1 MPGRMPTGRAP
12 PTGGTHPWS
21 SSGLGTPSDRSEEN
35 VSVARIALVNLASM
49 PMPGNE
55 PIFPIGARCLQAAL
69 EQAGHETRLVDF
81 VESPALFDDLSWV
94 AQQWDVIG
102 FSIRNIDPIDLA
114 REGFVRYYRQFIER
128 VREAA
133 GDLTPLMVAGGPGY
147 SLFGNALLKRLRLDV
162 GVVGPGESAMLEIAA
177 DPGKYRG
184 HGRNLSGGRFE
195 GFLTERLDHPA
206 PLLRAYAQLPAAMI
220 GIETKRK
227 TCYQECVYC
236 PYAHISGDNLGDLKP
251 LSLIEHEI
259 RGIYKAGVRRIFF
272 TDAIFN
278 SEIRFAKQVVGLLAD
293 LKLPGLTW
301 SGYFAPRPFDDEF
314 AELIAAS
321 NIESVLISPDSLDV
335 AMMGRLGKR
344 FDTRHVTRFIERCRK
359 HGLKTRVNLVF
370 GGPGETEETV
380 RTSAEYVNEHLNAG
394 EPVLNI
400 GFRVLPATALARQV
414 GIPDDDLVE
423 PTFYPLDPDLFGWVV
438 KYFDGQFLPNER
450 LLHIMVGN
458 IASKKMTK
466 VPYPDD
472 AQPVAPTGFPYLALT
487 RRPSDA

>member
-1 MPGRMPTGRAP
+1 M
-12 PTGGTHPWS
+12 
-21 SSGLGTPSDRSEEN
+21 
-35 VSVARIALVNLASM
+35 ARIALVNLASM

-55 PIFPIGARCLQAAL
+55 PIFPIGSRCLQAAL
-69 EQAGHETRLVDF
+69 EQAGHETLLVDF
-81 VESPALFDDLSWV
+81 VENPKDFEDLSWV
-94 AQQWDVIG
+94 SREWDVIG

-114 REGFVRYYRQFIER
+114 REGFVRYYQQFIER
-128 VREAA
+128 IRTAA
-133 GDLTPLMVAGGPGY
+133 GPQPPVMVAGGPGY
-147 SLFGNALLKRLRLDV
+147 SLFGSALLKRLQLDA
-162 GVVGPGESAMLEIAA
+162 GVVGPGESAILEIAA
-177 DPGKYRG
+177 DPEKYRG
-184 HGRNLSGGRFE
+184 SGENLKGGRYE
-195 GFLTERLDHPA
+195 GFLTERLSHPTS
-206 PLLRAYAQLPAAMI
+206 LLQAYASLPAAMI

-251 LSLIEHEI
+251 ISLIEHEI
-259 RGIYKAGVRRIFF
+259 RGIYEAGVRRIFF

-278 SEIRFAKQVVGLLAD
+278 SEIRFAKQVVSLLAD

-301 SGYFAPRPFDDEF
+301 TGYFAPRPFDDEF
-314 AELIAAS
+314 AELVSRS
-321 NIESVLISPDSLDV
+321 NVESVLISPDSLDV

-344 FDTRHVTRFIERCRK
+344 FDTRHVTRFIERCRA
-359 HGLKTRVNLVF
+359 HELKTRVNLVF

-380 RTSAEYVNEHLNAG
+380 RASAEYVNEHLRTG

-423 PTFYPLDPDLFGWVV
+423 PTFYPLNPELFGWVI

-450 LLHIMVGN
+450 LLHIMIGN

-466 VPYPDD
+466 VPYPEGS
-472 AQPVAPTGFPYLALT
+472 AGIAPTGFPYLALT
-487 RRPSDA
+487 RGPSDV

>member
-1 MPGRMPTGRAP
+1 M
-12 PTGGTHPWS
+12 
-21 SSGLGTPSDRSEEN
+21 
-35 VSVARIALVNLASM
+35 ARIALVNLASM

-55 PIFPIGARCLQAAL
+55 PIFPIGARCLQSAL
-69 EQAGHETRLVDF
+69 ELAGHETLLVDF
-81 VESPALFDDLSWV
+81 VETPRAFDDLSW
-94 AQQWDVIG
+94 ASQHWDVIG

-114 REGFVRYYRQFIER
+114 REGFVRYYQQFIQR
-128 VREAA
+128 VREAVGSA
-133 GDLTPLMVAGGPGY
+133 APVMVAGGPGY
-147 SLFGNALLKRLRLDV
+147 SLFGSALLKRLGLDV
-162 GVVGPGESAMLEIAA
+162 GVVGPGETAMLDIAT
-177 DPGKYRG
+177 DPEKYRG
-184 HGRNLSGGRFE
+184 SGRNLTGGRYE
-195 GFLTERLDHPA
+195 GFLTDRLDHPA
-206 PLLRAYAQLPAAMI
+206 ALLQAYAGSSTAMI

-251 LSLIEHEI
+251 ISLIEHEI
-259 RGIYKAGVRRIFF
+259 RGIYEAGVRRIFF

-278 SEIRFAKQVVGLLAD
+278 SEIRFAKQVVALLAD

-301 SGYFAPRPFDDEF
+301 TGYFAPRPFDDEF
-314 AELIAAS
+314 AELVAAS
-321 NIESVLISPDSLDV
+321 NVESVLISPDSLDV

-344 FDTRHVTRFIERCRK
+344 FDTRHVTRFIERCRA
-359 HGLKTRVNLVF
+359 HDLKTRVNLVF

-380 RTSAEYVNEHLNAG
+380 RASAEYVNAHLRTG

-423 PTFYPLDPDLFGWVV
+423 PTFYPLDPDLFGWVI

-466 VPYPDD
+466 VPYPEES
-472 AQPVAPTGFPYLALT
+472 AEIAPTGFPYLALT
-487 RRPSDA
+487 RRPADA